1 MIEDIL
7 NNHYKNKFNKKPELL
22 DLYKIQAAREL
33 DLVTLNIGLGDAVA
47 LTCLTQQSSKKLNI
61 FSPNKHW
68 QTLCKFNSAL
78 NPIGESK
85 NYIRTEILELHNVGN
100 GHIDQRLQ
108 RTLGLP
114 VQKLPKPYLHPTVPL
129 NKKRNKV
136 ALHFSTGISAFD
148 LLQHGF
154 VNPRQLE
161 DWAQK
166 EILKFI
172 DGSNLEFVEFGMEQ
186 KFQHPK
192 VKDFTKISV
201 EDSINEMATCE
212 YFMGLNSGFMSV
224 AAALELKS
232 VIIVNVPDVKDLY
245 LPVIQECSAEDMNWL
260 YPQNVHLHQNGE
272 NELVK
277 KLSVVNIKKA
287 FDGEIY
293 PFWSHQFLDLIF

>member
-22 DLYKIQAAREL
+22 DLSKIQAAKEL

-85 NYIRTEILELHNVGN
+85 NYIRTEILELYNIGN

-129 NKKRNKV
+129 SKKRNKV

-192 VKDFTKISV
+192 VKDFTKTSV

-232 VIIVNVPDVKDLY
+232 IIVVNVPDVKDLY

>member
-1 MIEDIL
+1 MIEDIIFD
-7 NNHYKNKFNKKPELL
+7 HYKSKQNKRPFYDFSQIKEAKELN
-22 DLYKIQAAREL
+22 
-33 DLVTLNIGLGDAVA
+33 LVTLNIGLGDAIA
-47 LTCLTQQSSKKLNI
+47 LTCLTQQSSKKINI

-78 NPIGESK
+78 NPVGESK
-85 NYIRTEILELHNVGN
+85 NYIRTELIELCDVGN
-100 GHIDQRLQ
+100 GHLSQRLQ

-114 VQKLPKPYLHPTVPL
+114 VQRLPKPYLYPTLPF

-136 ALHFSTGISAFD
+136 ALHFSTGVSAFD
-148 LLQHGF
+148 LIQHGF

-172 DGSNLEFVEFGMEQ
+172 DDSNFEFVEFGMEQ
-186 KFQHPK
+186 KFQHSK
-192 VKDFTKISV
+192 VKDFTKKSV

-212 YFMGLNSGFMSV
+212 YFMGLNSGFMNI
-224 AAALELKS
+224 AAALDLKS
-232 VIIVNVPDVKDLY
+232 IIVVNVPDVKDLY
-245 LPVIQECSAEDMNWL
+245 LPVIQECSTEDMNWL

-277 KLSVVNIKKA
+277 KLSVFNIKKA
-287 FDGEIY
+287 FNGEIY
-293 PFWSHQFLDLIF
+293 PFWSHKFLDLIF

>member
-1 MIEDIL
+1 MEDVIF
-7 NNHYKNKFNKKPELL
+7 NHYRSKQNHRPFYDFSKIKEAKELNL
-22 DLYKIQAAREL
+22 T
-33 DLVTLNIGLGDAVA
+33 TLNIGLGDAIA

-61 FSPNKHW
+61 FSGNKHW
-68 QTLCKFNSAL
+68 QTLCKFNSSL
-78 NPIGESK
+78 NAICTAE
-85 NYIRTEILELHNVGN
+85 NYIRTELIELYDVGN

-114 VQKLPKPYLHPTVPL
+114 VQRLPKPYLHPTIPL
-129 NKKRNKV
+129 VKKRNKV

-161 DWAQK
+161 DWAKQ

-172 DGSNLEFVEFGMEQ
+172 DGSDFEFVEFGMEQ
-186 KFQHPK
+186 KFCHNK
-192 VKDFTKISV
+192 VKDFTGTSV

-224 AAALELKS
+224 AAALSLKS
-232 VIIVNVPDVKDLY
+232 IIVVNVPDVKDLY

-277 KLSVVNIKKA
+277 KLSVVNIQKA
-287 FDGEIY
+287 FNGEIY
-293 PFWSHQFLDLIF
+293 PFWRHRFLDLIF

>member
-1 MIEDIL
+1 MMEDAIF
-7 NNHYKNKFNKKPELL
+7 NHYRSKQTHRPFYDFSRIREFTELNL
-22 DLYKIQAAREL
+22 T
-33 DLVTLNIGLGDAVA
+33 TLNIGLGDAIA

-61 FSPNKHW
+61 FSNNKHW
-68 QTLCKFNSAL
+68 QTLCRFNSAL

-85 NYIRTEILELHNVGN
+85 DYIRTELIELYNVGN

-114 VQKLPKPYLHPTVPL
+114 IQRLPKPYLHPTAAPV
-129 NKKRNKV
+129 KRRNKV
-136 ALHFSTGISAFD
+136 ALHFSTGVSAFD

-161 DWAQK
+161 DWARK

-172 DGSNLEFVEFGMEQ
+172 DDSNFEFVEFGMEQ
-186 KFQHPK
+186 KFQHPR
-192 VKDFTKISV
+192 VKDFTKTTV

-212 YFMGLNSGFMSV
+212 YFIGLNSGFMSV
-224 AAALELKS
+224 AAALDLKS
-232 VIIVNVPDVKDLY
+232 VIVVNVPDVKDLY

-277 KLSVVNIKKA
+277 KLSAANIKKA

-293 PFWSHQFLDLIF
+293 PFWSHKYLDLIF

>member
-1 MIEDIL
+1 MENIIF
-7 NNHYKNKFNKKPELL
+7 NHYRSKQNKRPFYDFSEIKESQELNL
-22 DLYKIQAAREL
+22 A
-33 DLVTLNIGLGDAVA
+33 TLNIGLGDAIA
-47 LTCLTQQSSKKLNI
+47 LTCLTHQSSKKLNI
-61 FSPNKHW
+61 FSANKHW

-78 NPIGESK
+78 NPIGEPK
-85 NYIRTEILELHNVGN
+85 NYIRTELIELYDVGN

-114 VQKLPKPYLHPTVPL
+114 VQRLPKPYLHPTVPL

-136 ALHFSTGISAFD
+136 ALHFSTGVSAFD

-172 DGSNLEFVEFGMEQ
+172 DDSNLEFVEFGMEQ
-186 KFQHPK
+186 KFKHSK
-192 VKDFTKISV
+192 VKDFTKTSV

-224 AAALELKS
+224 AAALDLKS

-277 KLSVVNIKKA
+277 KLSVVNIQKA

-293 PFWSHQFLDLIF
+293 PFWSHRFLDLIF

>member
-1 MIEDIL
+1 MIEDIIFD
-7 NNHYKNKFNKKPELL
+7 HYKSKQNKRPFYDFSQIKEAKELN
-22 DLYKIQAAREL
+22 
-33 DLVTLNIGLGDAVA
+33 LVTLNIGLGDAIA
-47 LTCLTQQSSKKLNI
+47 LTCLTQQSSKKINI

-85 NYIRTEILELHNVGN
+85 NYIRTELIELCDVGN
-100 GHIDQRLQ
+100 GHLSQRLQ

-114 VQKLPKPYLHPTVPL
+114 VQRLPKPYLYPTLPF

-136 ALHFSTGISAFD
+136 ALHFSTGVSAFD
-148 LLQHGF
+148 LIQHGF

-172 DGSNLEFVEFGMEQ
+172 DDSNFEFVEFGMEQ
-186 KFQHPK
+186 KFQHSK
-192 VKDFTKISV
+192 VKDFTKKSV

-212 YFMGLNSGFMSV
+212 YFMGLNSGFMNI
-224 AAALELKS
+224 AAALDLKS
-232 VIIVNVPDVKDLY
+232 IIVVNVPDVKDLY
-245 LPVIQECSAEDMNWL
+245 LPVIQECSMEDMNWL

-277 KLSVVNIKKA
+277 KLSIFNIKKA
-287 FDGEIY
+287 FNGEIY
-293 PFWSHQFLDLIF
+293 PFWSHKFLDLIF

>member
-1 MIEDIL
+1 MIEDIIFD
-7 NNHYKNKFNKKPELL
+7 HYKSKQNKRPFYDFSQIKEAKELN
-22 DLYKIQAAREL
+22 
-33 DLVTLNIGLGDAVA
+33 LVTLNIGLGDAIA
-47 LTCLTQQSSKKLNI
+47 LTCLTQQSSKKINI

-85 NYIRTEILELHNVGN
+85 NYIRTELIELCDVGN
-100 GHIDQRLQ
+100 GHLSQRLQ

-114 VQKLPKPYLHPTVPL
+114 VQRLPKPYLYPTLPF

-136 ALHFSTGISAFD
+136 ALHFSTGVSAFD
-148 LLQHGF
+148 LIQHGF

-172 DGSNLEFVEFGMEQ
+172 DDSNFEFVEFGMEQ
-186 KFQHPK
+186 KFQHSK
-192 VKDFTKISV
+192 VKDFTKKSV

-212 YFMGLNSGFMSV
+212 YFMGLNSGFMNI
-224 AAALELKS
+224 AAALDLKS
-232 VIIVNVPDVKDLY
+232 IIVVNVPDVKDLY
-245 LPVIQECSAEDMNWL
+245 LPVIQECSMEDMNWL

-277 KLSVVNIKKA
+277 KLSVFNIKKA
-287 FDGEIY
+287 FNGEIY
-293 PFWSHQFLDLIF
+293 PFWSHKFLDLIF

>member
-1 MIEDIL
+1 MIEDIIFD
-7 NNHYKNKFNKKPELL
+7 HYKSKQNKRPFYDFSQIKEAKELN
-22 DLYKIQAAREL
+22 
-33 DLVTLNIGLGDAVA
+33 LVTLNIGLGDAIA
-47 LTCLTQQSSKKLNI
+47 LTCLTQQSSKKINI

-78 NPIGESK
+78 NPVGESK
-85 NYIRTEILELHNVGN
+85 NYIRTELIELCDVGN
-100 GHIDQRLQ
+100 GHLSQRLQ

-114 VQKLPKPYLHPTVPL
+114 VQRLPKPYLYPTLPF

-136 ALHFSTGISAFD
+136 ALHFSTGVSAFD
-148 LLQHGF
+148 LIQHGF

-172 DGSNLEFVEFGMEQ
+172 DDSNFEFVEFGMEQ
-186 KFQHPK
+186 KFQHSK
-192 VKDFTKISV
+192 VKDFTKKSV

-212 YFMGLNSGFMSV
+212 YFMGLNSGFMNI
-224 AAALELKS
+224 AAALDLKS
-232 VIIVNVPDVKDLY
+232 IIVVNVPDIKDLY

-277 KLSVVNIKKA
+277 KLSVFNIKKA
-287 FDGEIY
+287 FNGEIY
-293 PFWSHQFLDLIF
+293 PFWSHKFLDLIF

>member
-192 VKDFTKISV
+192 VKDFTKTSV

>member
-1 MIEDIL
+1 MIEDIIFD
-7 NNHYKNKFNKKPELL
+7 HYKSKQNKRPFYDFSQIKEAKELN
-22 DLYKIQAAREL
+22 
-33 DLVTLNIGLGDAVA
+33 LVTLNIGLGDAIA
-47 LTCLTQQSSKKLNI
+47 LTCLTQQSSKKINI

-78 NPIGESK
+78 NPVGESK
-85 NYIRTEILELHNVGN
+85 NYIRTELIELCDVGN
-100 GHIDQRLQ
+100 GHLSQRLQ

-114 VQKLPKPYLHPTVPL
+114 VQRLPKPYLYPTLPF

-136 ALHFSTGISAFD
+136 ALHFSTGVSAFD
-148 LLQHGF
+148 LIQHGF

-172 DGSNLEFVEFGMEQ
+172 DDSNFEFVEFGMEQ
-186 KFQHPK
+186 KFQHSK
-192 VKDFTKISV
+192 VKDFTKKSV

-212 YFMGLNSGFMSV
+212 YFMGLNSGFMNI
-224 AAALELKS
+224 AAALDLKS
-232 VIIVNVPDVKDLY
+232 IIVVNVPDVKDLY
-245 LPVIQECSAEDMNWL
+245 LPVIQECSMEDMNWL

-277 KLSVVNIKKA
+277 KLSIFNIKKA
-287 FDGEIY
+287 FNGEIY
-293 PFWSHQFLDLIF
+293 PFWSHKFLDLIF

>member
-1 MIEDIL
+1 MEDIIF
-7 NNHYKNKFNKKPELL
+7 NHYRSKQNKRPFH
-22 DLYKIQAAREL
+22 DFSKIKESKEL
-33 DLVTLNIGLGDAVA
+33 DLITLNIGLGDAIA

-61 FSPNKHW
+61 FSRNKHW
-68 QTLCKFNSAL
+68 QTLCKFNSSL
-78 NPIGESK
+78 NPVCTAE
-85 NYIRTEILELHNVGN
+85 NYIRTELIELHDVGN

-108 RTLGLP
+108 RMLGLP
-114 VQKLPKPYLHPTVPL
+114 VQRLPKPYLHPTIQSI
-129 NKKRNKV
+129 KKRNKV

-161 DWAQK
+161 DWARQ
-166 EILKFI
+166 EIFKFI
-172 DGSNLEFVEFGMEQ
+172 DGSGFEFVEFGMEQ
-186 KFQHPK
+186 KFRHNK
-192 VKDFTKISV
+192 VKDFTGTSV

-224 AAALELKS
+224 AAALDLKS
-232 VIIVNVPDVKDLY
+232 IIVVNVPDVKDLY

-277 KLSVVNIKKA
+277 KLSVANIQKA
-287 FDGEIY
+287 FNGEIY
-293 PFWSHQFLDLIF
+293 PFWSHRFLDLIF